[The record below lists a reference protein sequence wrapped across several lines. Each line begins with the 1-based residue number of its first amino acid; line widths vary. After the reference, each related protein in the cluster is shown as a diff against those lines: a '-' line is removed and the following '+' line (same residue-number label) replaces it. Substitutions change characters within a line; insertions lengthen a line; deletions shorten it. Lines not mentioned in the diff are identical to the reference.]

1 MGTITSRKRQD
12 GSTGY
17 LARVRLKQGGVVIHA
32 ETQTFDRQ
40 QAAKAWIQKRET
52 ELAVPGALDKLK
64 VDDPTVAHLI
74 GQYITEAQRDYG
86 RTKTQVLQTIQKTD
100 FAQLKCSLVDSAAV
114 VQWLQTLDC
123 KPATRQNYLSH
134 LSAVFALAQ
143 PVWRYPIHPAVMPE
157 ARVAAERMGLIGKS
171 RQRNR
176 RPTLDELDRLL
187 TYFTDYEYRR
197 ARSPGKRPL
206 PMVDLVMFAL
216 FSSRRQEEICL
227 LQWEDFHDPLGQ
239 IWVRNMKHPGEKIG
253 NDARVVLPDHA
264 LALLRQRH
272 QPGAQ
277 GRIFPVNSKSISTN
291 FTRACD
297 LLGIPDLHFHDLRH
311 EAISRLFE
319 MGYTIPQAA
328 GISGHRTWTSLKRY
342 THLHQDGDKYAHW
355 PWLARLG
362 LTPTPAQA
370 S

>member
-1 MGTITSRKRQD
+1 MGTITPRKRKD

-17 LARVRLKQGGVVIHA
+17 LARVRLKQAGAVIHA

-52 ELAVPGALDKLK
+52 ELAVPGALDRLK
-64 VDDPTVAHLI
+64 ADDPSVAHLI
-74 GQYITEAQRDYG
+74 GQYIAESQRDIG
-86 RTKTQVLQTIQKTD
+86 RTKTQVLQTIQNSD
-100 FAQLKCSLVDSAAV
+100 FAQHQCSQVDSAAV
-114 VQWLQTLDC
+114 VQWLQTLNC
-123 KPATRQNYLSH
+123 QPATRQNYLSH
-134 LSAVFALAQ
+134 LSAVVALAQ
-143 PVWRYPIHPAVMPE
+143 PVWRYPISSSVMQE
-157 ARVAAERMGLIGKS
+157 ARVAAERLGLIGKS
-171 RQRNR
+171 RQRER

-206 PMVDLVMFAL
+206 PMVDLVVFAL
-216 FSSRRQEEICL
+216 FSSRRQEEIASL
-227 LQWEDFHDPLGQ
+227 TWEDFNDKLGQ
-239 IWVRNMKHPGEKIG
+239 IIVRDMKHPGEKIG

-264 LALLRQRH
+264 LALVRRRF

-277 GRIFPVNSKSISTN
+277 GRIFPVNPRSVSAS

-297 LLGIPDLHFHDLRH
+297 LLGIDDLHFHDLRH

-319 MGYTIPQAA
+319 LGWTIPQAA
-328 GISGHRTWTSLKRY
+328 SVSGHRTWTSLKRY
-342 THLHQDGDKYAHW
+342 SHLHQDGDKYAGW

-362 LTPTPAQA
+362 LVQPA
-370 S
+370 